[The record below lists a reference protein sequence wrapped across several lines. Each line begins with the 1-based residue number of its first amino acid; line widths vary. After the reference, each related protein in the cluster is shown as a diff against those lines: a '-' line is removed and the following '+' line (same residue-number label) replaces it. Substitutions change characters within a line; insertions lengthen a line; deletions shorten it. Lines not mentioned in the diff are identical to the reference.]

1 MQTVLGA
8 LTAGFFLVAAYA
20 ANAGEPIGVKPVVVE
35 LFTSQGCSSCPPANA
50 NLAALSSR
58 PGVIAL
64 SFGVT
69 YWDYLGWK
77 DTFAQPGFT
86 QRQRDYSGALGHEGP
101 FTPEIVVNG
110 AADAV
115 GNVRSDI
122 VRLIDEAPPGRGPEI
137 AITHD
142 GLTLSDGV
150 RPARAAD
157 VWLVRYDP
165 RVVQVPVQRGEN
177 AGVTLPHKNVVHSL
191 ERLGEWDGTR
201 EKLAMSPATDGTR
214 TAILVQEPNG
224 GPIISAAQE

>member
-1 MQTVLGA
+1 MQRMR
-8 LTAGFFLVAAYA
+8 
-20 ANAGEPIGVKPVVVE
+20 ANPLAEKPVVVE
-35 LFTSQGCSSCPPANA
+35 LFTSQKLFVLPARAND
-50 NLAALSSR
+50 NLAALSTR

-86 QRQRDYSGALGHEGP
+86 QRQRDYARALGHEGP
-101 FTPEIVVNG
+101 FTPQIVVNG
-110 AADAV
+110 AADTV
-115 GNVRSDI
+115 GNVRADI
-122 VRLIDEAPPGRGPEI
+122 VRLIGEARPRILAPKSCLARESSSALAGGPFR
-137 AITHD
+137 
-142 GLTLSDGV
+142 
-150 RPARAAD
+150 RPARPAD

-177 AGVTLPHKNVVHSL
+177 AGATLLHKNVVHSL
-191 ERLGEWDGTR
+191 EKLGKWDGAR
-201 EKLAMSPATDGTR
+201 ETLAIAPTADGMS